1 MSAALNCCKPFVF
14 THFSFIKIIPRIDL
28 RVLFLLCYFPVFGI
42 LIYVLVLPL
51 QHSLVLPSPPMLC
64 KIVRALECGVVAQH
78 SDCF

>member
-1 MSAALNCCKPFVF
+1 M
-14 THFSFIKIIPRIDL
+14 
-28 RVLFLLCYFPVFGI
+28 LFLLCYFPVFGI

-78 SDCF
+78 SDCFCNVKLGMLVAVVVTGYGLCAAVLHVSA

>member
-1 MSAALNCCKPFVF
+1 M
-14 THFSFIKIIPRIDL
+14 
-28 RVLFLLCYFPVFGI
+28 LFLLCYFPVFGI